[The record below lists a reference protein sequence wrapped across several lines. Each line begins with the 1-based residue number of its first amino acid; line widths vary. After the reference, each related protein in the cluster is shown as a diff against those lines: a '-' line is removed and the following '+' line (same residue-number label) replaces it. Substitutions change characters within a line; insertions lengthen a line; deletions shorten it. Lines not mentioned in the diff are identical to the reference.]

1 MSTPLGILTRYDEM
15 GASSR
20 LRYYL
25 FRNAL
30 RDGGFRPDC
39 HPFFRAAYLRRL
51 YAGLGKSR
59 LLAAEAL
66 LRRLIL
72 LPRLPERLLIEY
84 ELFPALPASFELKF
98 LRRRRYVL
106 NFDDNVWEKYASVP
120 RLAGKYDELIRRAD
134 GVIVA
139 NDFLLERVAA
149 LNSNAIKIPT
159 VVDLDAYKPAG
170 AEKFPRF
177 TVGWIGTPVTYSYLE
192 QSADALR
199 AMSRAVDFELLV
211 IARRDLESRAIPGVS
226 MRFADWSA
234 ATEAGLLLQCHA
246 GIMPLTDDPFSRG
259 KSAYKLIQY
268 QAAGL
273 PAIASSV
280 GENIRVVR
288 HGVTGF
294 LADTPAEWAEAL
306 KLLASDS
313 GLRTAMGAAAH
324 HAAYDYSLQKYGP
337 VEAAFLR
344 SALNVQP
351 QAI

>member
-1 MSTPLGILTRYDEM
+1 MSIPLGVLTRYDEM

-30 RDGGFRPDC
+30 ENGGFRPEY

-51 YAGLGKSR
+51 YAGQGKSR
-59 LLAAEAL
+59 LLAAGAL
-66 LRRLIL
+66 LRRLAL
-72 LPRLPERLLIEY
+72 LPRLPERLLVEY
-84 ELFPALPASFELKF
+84 ELLPELSAACELKF
-98 LRRRRYVL
+98 LRRHRYIL
-106 NFDDNVWEKYASVP
+106 NFDDNVWEKYAAQP

-134 GVIVA
+134 GVIAA

-149 LNSNAIKIPT
+149 LNPNAIKIPT
-159 VVDLDAYKPAG
+159 VVDLGAYDPAG
-170 AEKFPRF
+170 VKKFPRF

-192 QSADALR
+192 QAAGALR
-199 AMSRAVDFELLV
+199 TMSRAADFELLV
-211 IARRDLESRAIPGVS
+211 IARRDLEARAIPGVR

-234 ATEAGLLLQCHA
+234 DAEAGLLLQCHA

-273 PAIASSV
+273 PAIASPV
-280 GENIRVVR
+280 GENVRVIR

-294 LADTPAEWAEAL
+294 LADSPAEWADAL
-306 KLLASDS
+306 KQLAADS
-313 GLRTAMGAAAH
+313 GLCAAMGLAARAAAF
-324 HAAYDYSLQKYGP
+324 DYSLQKYGP

-344 SALNVQP
+344 SALSVSL
-351 QAI
+351 